1 MWQANRRLRNIAF
14 NYPKAD
20 LITVRANKDCLQ
32 WCIISIKD
40 KTGGYRILNEGTLPL
55 GKVMGFEL

>member
-1 MWQANRRLRNIAF
+1 MFRPDYLRNIAF

-20 LITVRANKDCLQ
+20 LITVRANKDYLQ
-32 WCIISIKD
+32 WCIIRIDNKS
-40 KTGGYRILNEGTLPL
+40 GGYKILNEGTLPL